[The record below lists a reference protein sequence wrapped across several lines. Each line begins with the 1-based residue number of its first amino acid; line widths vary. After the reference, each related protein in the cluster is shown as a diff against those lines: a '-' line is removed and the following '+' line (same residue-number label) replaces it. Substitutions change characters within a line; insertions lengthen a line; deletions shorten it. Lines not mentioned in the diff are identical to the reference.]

1 MLTPTDARW
10 TVKREVRRAEQ
21 SIKGDFVMSFH
32 SMDCLG
38 FAGEFHG
45 IKIVDRR
52 GEELRNCYSIS
63 DSVLWVRSLADGC
76 SVSPG
81 RVE

>member
-1 MLTPTDARW
+1 M
-10 TVKREVRRAEQ
+10 EH
-21 SIKGDFVMSFH
+21 KGGFRHVIH

-52 GEELRNCYSIS
+52 GEGLVIPFAPARLVC
-63 DSVLWVRSLADGC
+63 G
-76 SVSPG
+76 
-81 RVE
+81 